1 MATEV
6 FLLLMR
12 LVMQDYD
19 ALRNSK
25 QKTEPIIIT
34 VPAAAEENA
43 WELPPD
49 MEALF
54 TTFSERVTTLTASER
69 MILQYHIDGYSL
81 EEAAAEL
88 YISVNT
94 ARKHNSNLRR
104 KLELGSK
111 EELSL
116 YIDLFRRAGRLDEI
130 TYMR

>member
-1 MATEV
+1 
-6 FLLLMR
+6 
-12 LVMQDYD
+12 
-19 ALRNSK
+19 
-25 QKTEPIIIT
+25 
-34 VPAAAEENA
+34 
-43 WELPPD
+43 

-116 YIDLFRRAGRLDEI
+116 YIDLCRRAGRLDEI